1 MGTLYLKPET
11 MHEDLKVTI
20 LDSGLIFPSQET
32 TKRTMF
38 LSNIDKVLNFD
49 VQTVHFFPACPGF
62 PPEIVAGKIKN
73 ALRRLLVTNTYDF
86 LAGRLTKNKESERVE
101 IECNAA
107 GLGFAVASSEFA
119 LEDIGDL
126 VYPNPAFRQL
136 VTMSFDFV
144 AKEDQPLCFVQV
156 TAFKCGGFS
165 LGTSMN
171 HISFDG
177 SGFKMFLENLA
188 ALAFNDDGPLAVV
201 PCNDRSLLA
210 ARSPPQVTFPH
221 PELLKVNLPAGEE
234 MAPPVFDSLMED
246 LSFEIFQLSSADID
260 GLKDKA
266 KAPDNVK
273 TKVTGFNALTAAIW
287 RCKALSCGGDN
298 NSDRLSTVLFAV
310 DIRRRLNPPLPDS
323 YSGNAVLTGYATAK
337 CAELEEG
344 PFWKTVQMVY
354 EGAVRMTDEYARS
367 AIDWGELYKG
377 FPHGEFLVSSWWRL
391 GFEGVQFPWG
401 KPKYS
406 CPVVYHRKDIIL
418 LFPDIDN
425 GENSNRGVNVLV
437 ALPPKEMEKFKSLFH
452 KFLA

>member
-144 AKEDQPLCFVQV
+144 AKEDQPLCFVQ
-156 TAFKCGGFS
+156 S
-165 LGTSMN
+165 LQRG
-171 HISFDG
+171 
-177 SGFKMFLENLA
+177 
-188 ALAFNDDGPLAVV
+188 
-201 PCNDRSLLA
+201 R
-210 ARSPPQVTFPH
+210 
-221 PELLKVNLPAGEE
+221 
-234 MAPPVFDSLMED
+234 ED
-246 LSFEIFQLSSADID
+246 LSA
-260 GLKDKA
+260 
-266 KAPDNVK
+266 
-273 TKVTGFNALTAAIW
+273 
-287 RCKALSCGGDN
+287 
-298 NSDRLSTVLFAV
+298 
-310 DIRRRLNPPLPDS
+310 
-323 YSGNAVLTGYATAK
+323 
-337 CAELEEG
+337 
-344 PFWKTVQMVY
+344 
-354 EGAVRMTDEYARS
+354 
-367 AIDWGELYKG
+367 
-377 FPHGEFLVSSWWRL
+377 
-391 GFEGVQFPWG
+391 
-401 KPKYS
+401 
-406 CPVVYHRKDIIL
+406 
-418 LFPDIDN
+418 
-425 GENSNRGVNVLV
+425 
-437 ALPPKEMEKFKSLFH
+437 
-452 KFLA
+452 